1 MALKSSF
8 AVVLRALRIKR
19 HITQRDFADTTSRT
33 YLSKLESGK
42 SSVTLDKLAQLS
54 ERLELS
60 PLALLALTVS
70 EETGEP
76 AVSLVARLDD
86 EIRALAKDG
95 GLPGLKALK
104 AVPELPYRQ
113 ASLRRAPGQPIGRL
127 AKAAEA
133 GQVELPL

>member
-8 AVVLRALRIKR
+8 AVVLRALRSKR
-19 HITQRDFADTTSRT
+19 NISQREFADTTSRT

-42 SSVTLDKLAQLS
+42 SSVTLDKLEQLS

-76 AVSLVARLDD
+76 AATLVTKLGD
-86 EIRALAKDG
+86 EIRALASNG
-95 GLPGLKALK
+95 GLPGLNASLP
-104 AVPELPYRQ
+104 AVRLAPDKPTGRPTQAAVAGQTELPF
-113 ASLRRAPGQPIGRL
+113 
-127 AKAAEA
+127 
-133 GQVELPL
+133 